1 MIRRRIIAGALIL
14 MVAVGSPFFWQLAQG
29 TPVDTY
35 SIIQNCAVGAIALA
49 ALHFRWRINERR
61 QLTPKQ
67 TKDTFS

>member
-14 MVAVGSPFFWQLAQG
+14 MVAVGSPFFWQLTQG

-35 SIIQNCAVGAIALA
+35 SIIQNCAVGAIALT
-49 ALHFRWRINERR
+49 ALHFRWRISERQ

-67 TKDTFS
+67 AKDTFS

>member
-14 MVAVGSPFFWQLAQG
+14 MVAVGSPFFWQLTHG

-35 SIIQNCAVGAIALA
+35 SIIQNCAVGAIALT

-61 QLTPKQ
+61 QLTPTQ
-67 TKDTFS
+67 AKDTFS

>member
-14 MVAVGSPFFWQLAQG
+14 MVAVGSPFFWQLTHG

-35 SIIQNCAVGAIALA
+35 SIIQNCAVGAIALT
-49 ALHFRWRINERR
+49 ALHFRWRISERQ

-67 TKDTFS
+67 AKDTFS